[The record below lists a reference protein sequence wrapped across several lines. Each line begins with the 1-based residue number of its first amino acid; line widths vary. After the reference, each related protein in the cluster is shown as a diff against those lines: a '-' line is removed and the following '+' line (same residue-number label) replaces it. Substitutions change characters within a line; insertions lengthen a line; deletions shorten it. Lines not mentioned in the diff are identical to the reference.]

1 MADLLRLGERF
12 GISEAG
18 DDDNGGNGVYNFR
31 DWWFPD
37 NTVKFIHA
45 NRPLSP
51 CRHPSLFT
59 LSDYFSGP
67 APNFGVLVPVFAFSQ
82 TAINGDILLPRPDT
96 SQTIPSKVPWGKKSP
111 TLYWRGPASLGGS
124 TDELVVPINRLMAML
139 DQRRNLAS
147 GKQHV
152 LVPRSDDRFEVQN
165 KRPFELLSTRVDLAF
180 TSCGD
185 RTGCDDMHE
194 RYRFVDVSETQWEQ
208 AKFVLDIES
217 YSESTTSFRQ
227 LLLSGSLVL
236 RSSLF
241 QDFWVSQAKP
251 WVHYIPIQPDFSDLP
266 TILLFLEAN
275 DHIAKRIATAGQVL
289 ARECFGRSGIKAGLL
304 AVLGEYGRMW
314 NDGRSDG
321 DMARPVR

>member
-1 MADLLRLGERF
+1 M
-12 GISEAG
+12 
-18 DDDNGGNGVYNFR
+18 
-31 DWWFPD
+31 
-37 NTVKFIHA
+37 
-45 NRPLSP
+45 
-51 CRHPSLFT
+51 
-59 LSDYFSGP
+59 
-67 APNFGVLVPVFAFSQ
+67 
-82 TAINGDILLPRPDT
+82 
-96 SQTIPSKVPWGKKSP
+96 
-111 TLYWRGPASLGGS
+111 
-124 TDELVVPINRLMAML
+124 PINRLMAML

-152 LVPRSDDRFEVQN
+152 LVPRSDDGFEVQN

-251 WVHYIPIQPDFSDLP
+251 WVRRSPPVDRGGQLTDEDSRCIISQYNQTLVTCQQFCYFSRR
-266 TILLFLEAN
+266 TITLQSVSPPLDKSSRGSAL
-275 DHIAKRIATAGQVL
+275 DGPGLKQVCWL
-289 ARECFGRSGIKAGLL
+289 S
-304 AVLGEYGRMW
+304 
-314 NDGRSDG
+314 
-321 DMARPVR
+321 